1 MTHTNELE
9 RMNARNSHI
18 WPEGGVTSGRA
29 RRGRLFY
36 KMITAWV
43 ILCMVVC
50 GCATKEL
57 GGSAQDVRIAQI
69 VKEEGARIEKEHRAH
84 VQLVKEQE
92 KKIRTQMPIR

>member
-1 MTHTNELE
+1 MSY
-9 RMNARNSHI
+9 NSFKAV
-18 WPEGGVTSGRA
+18 GGENIQSWFMAGCSLREPWRRA
-29 RRGRLFY
+29 LLY